1 LHMAVEVNKQS
12 LVSVILGAQWG
23 DEGKGK
29 IVDLLA
35 PKVDIVARCQGGHN
49 AGHTVAVDDKVYDF
63 HIIPSG
69 IVHPRCIALIGSG
82 TVVHLPSFFN
92 ELEKNEITK
101 LPDWSK
107 RIVISDRAHLVFDM
121 HQIADTMGEKK
132 RANSK
137 IGTTGKGIG
146 PTYACKCWRNGI
158 RLGDLVGNFNEFKS
172 KFQQLVLFLKA
183 QFPDLNVDVDEE
195 LKRYQ
200 NYAEKLKSLNLV
212 HDTVFYMHK
221 ALTASPAKSV
231 LVEGANGALLDIDFG
246 TYPYVTSS
254 NCSVGGALTGLG
266 IPPWRVGMIIGEIG
280 DRLREIG
287 HEYGVTTGRPRRCG
301 WLDMVLL
308 KYSIMINGFTHL
320 AFTKLD
326 VLDNFD
332 TIKVAVEYKRN
343 NAVVDAPPI
352 CVSQFKDIEVV
363 YETFPGWQ
371 QSTTKITTFDELPIN
386 AKCYVQAVEKLAGVP
401 TAQNSTFETFN
412 LINRIQVQHFEL
424 AFCFSSNP
432 NATIQATTLRYLS
445 RHFSSSVALTPSEV
459 EMLKQFKDCDLPK
472 GTRVGRMVMGDLGL
486 YNEQLRKDVERWN
499 KAIEAGIPVHEWNG
513 TSDKIVNTFMHLF
526 GFIIFLN
533 ILLQLYA
540 LLVDPKIL
548 DVVDRMLFL
557 KKNEKPQEQ

>member
-107 RIVISDRAHLVFDM
+107 RIVISDRAHLGDRCFGFLSVHLIFSNLFLLFLLVFDM

-246 TYPYVTSS
+246 KMLYFLTTGTYPYVTSS

-266 IPPWRVGMIIGEIG
+266 IPPWRVGMIIGVVKAYETRVGDGPFPTELNNASLSSLWKSYLLEIG

-352 CVSQFKDIEVV
+352 CVSQFKDIEIV

-401 TAQNSTFETFN
+401 IAWIGTGKDRKA
-412 LINRIQVQHFEL
+412 II
-424 AFCFSSNP
+424 
-432 NATIQATTLRYLS
+432 
-445 RHFSSSVALTPSEV
+445 SSS
-459 EMLKQFKDCDLPK
+459 KFD
-472 GTRVGRMVMGDLGL
+472 
-486 YNEQLRKDVERWN
+486 
-499 KAIEAGIPVHEWNG
+499 I
-513 TSDKIVNTFMHLF
+513 
-526 GFIIFLN
+526 
-533 ILLQLYA
+533 
-540 LLVDPKIL
+540 
-548 DVVDRMLFL
+548 
-557 KKNEKPQEQ
+557 

>member
-107 RIVISDRAHLVFDM
+107 RIVISDRAHLGDRCFGFLSVHLIFSNLFLLFLLVFDM

-266 IPPWRVGMIIGEIG
+266 IPPWRVGMIIGVVKAYETRVGDGPFPTELNNASLSSLWKSYLLEIG

-352 CVSQFKDIEVV
+352 CVSQFKDIEIV

-401 TAQNSTFETFN
+401 IAWIGTGKDRKA
-412 LINRIQVQHFEL
+412 II
-424 AFCFSSNP
+424 
-432 NATIQATTLRYLS
+432 
-445 RHFSSSVALTPSEV
+445 SSS
-459 EMLKQFKDCDLPK
+459 KFD
-472 GTRVGRMVMGDLGL
+472 
-486 YNEQLRKDVERWN
+486 
-499 KAIEAGIPVHEWNG
+499 I
-513 TSDKIVNTFMHLF
+513 
-526 GFIIFLN
+526 
-533 ILLQLYA
+533 
-540 LLVDPKIL
+540 
-548 DVVDRMLFL
+548 
-557 KKNEKPQEQ
+557 

>member
-1 LHMAVEVNKQS
+1 LHMAVEVNKQR

-69 IVHPRCIALIGSG
+69 IVHPKCIALIGSG

-121 HQIADTMGEKK
+121 HQTADTMGEKK

-158 RLGDLVGNFNEFKS
+158 RLGDLVGNFNEFKA

-246 TYPYVTSS
+246 
-254 NCSVGGALTGLG
+254 N
-266 IPPWRVGMIIGEIG
+266 
-280 DRLREIG
+280 
-287 HEYGVTTGRPRRCG
+287 
-301 WLDMVLL
+301 
-308 KYSIMINGFTHL
+308 
-320 AFTKLD
+320 
-326 VLDNFD
+326 
-332 TIKVAVEYKRN
+332 
-343 NAVVDAPPI
+343 
-352 CVSQFKDIEVV
+352 
-363 YETFPGWQ
+363 
-371 QSTTKITTFDELPIN
+371 
-386 AKCYVQAVEKLAGVP
+386 
-401 TAQNSTFETFN
+401 
-412 LINRIQVQHFEL
+412 
-424 AFCFSSNP
+424 
-432 NATIQATTLRYLS
+432 
-445 RHFSSSVALTPSEV
+445 
-459 EMLKQFKDCDLPK
+459 
-472 GTRVGRMVMGDLGL
+472 
-486 YNEQLRKDVERWN
+486 
-499 KAIEAGIPVHEWNG
+499 
-513 TSDKIVNTFMHLF
+513 
-526 GFIIFLN
+526 
-533 ILLQLYA
+533 
-540 LLVDPKIL
+540 
-548 DVVDRMLFL
+548 
-557 KKNEKPQEQ
+557 

>member
-1 LHMAVEVNKQS
+1 LHMAVEVNKQR

-121 HQIADTMGEKK
+121 HQTADTMGEKK

-146 PTYACKCWRNGI
+146 PTYACKVRAFEAQNCKLFKCWRNGI
-158 RLGDLVGNFNEFKS
+158 RLGDLVGNFNEFKA

-266 IPPWRVGMIIGEIG
+266 IPPWRVGMIIGVVKAYETRVGDGPFPTELNNASLSSLWKSYLLVSMEIG

-343 NAVVDAPPI
+343 NAVVDVLPV
-352 CVSQFKDIEVV
+352 CVSHFKDIEVV

-371 QSTTKITTFDELPIN
+371 QNTTKITAFDELPIN

-401 TAQNSTFETFN
+401 IAWIGTGKDRKA
-412 LINRIQVQHFEL
+412 II
-424 AFCFSSNP
+424 
-432 NATIQATTLRYLS
+432 
-445 RHFSSSVALTPSEV
+445 SSS
-459 EMLKQFKDCDLPK
+459 KFD
-472 GTRVGRMVMGDLGL
+472 
-486 YNEQLRKDVERWN
+486 
-499 KAIEAGIPVHEWNG
+499 I
-513 TSDKIVNTFMHLF
+513 
-526 GFIIFLN
+526 
-533 ILLQLYA
+533 
-540 LLVDPKIL
+540 
-548 DVVDRMLFL
+548 
-557 KKNEKPQEQ
+557 

>member
-1 LHMAVEVNKQS
+1 LHMAVEVNKQR

-69 IVHPRCIALIGSG
+69 IVHPKCIALIGSG

-121 HQIADTMGEKK
+121 HQTADTMGEKK

-158 RLGDLVGNFNEFKS
+158 RLGDLVGNFNEFKA

-266 IPPWRVGMIIGEIG
+266 IPPWRVGMIIGVVKAYETRVGDGPFPTELNNASLSSFWKSYLLEIG

-326 VLDNFD
+326 VLDTFD

-343 NAVVDAPPI
+343 NAVVDVPPV
-352 CVSQFKDIEVV
+352 CVSHFKDIEVV

-371 QSTTKITTFDELPIN
+371 QNTTKITAFDELPIN
-386 AKCYVQAVEKLAGVP
+386 AKCYIQAVEKLAGVP
-401 TAQNSTFETFN
+401 IAWIGTGKDRKA
-412 LINRIQVQHFEL
+412 II
-424 AFCFSSNP
+424 
-432 NATIQATTLRYLS
+432 
-445 RHFSSSVALTPSEV
+445 SSS
-459 EMLKQFKDCDLPK
+459 KFD
-472 GTRVGRMVMGDLGL
+472 
-486 YNEQLRKDVERWN
+486 
-499 KAIEAGIPVHEWNG
+499 I
-513 TSDKIVNTFMHLF
+513 
-526 GFIIFLN
+526 
-533 ILLQLYA
+533 
-540 LLVDPKIL
+540 
-548 DVVDRMLFL
+548 
-557 KKNEKPQEQ
+557 